1 MNQSLCP
8 NALEFGGKTSMTETV
23 AIRTENLS
31 KTFGRGDKA
40 VEAVK
45 NLDLSVESG
54 QVYGFLGP
62 NGAGKSTTIR
72 MLVDLVRPTTGEAFL
87 FGENVREHR
96 DGLKRVSAMVENPS
110 FYGFL
115 SARDNL
121 EVLARSAND
130 FNPSRIDQVL
140 EQAGLADDADRRLTE
155 FSTGM
160 KQRLGVAS
168 ALLGDPDLIVL
179 DEPTNGLDPIG
190 IQEMRGLI
198 RGLVEDHKKTVF
210 LSSHILHEVEQVCD
224 RVAIIN
230 NGVRVQEG
238 AVTELL
244 GRSHQGLRLLAAPI
258 DNAVSNLR
266 EKWAVIIENDWLV
279 VSASPEEAAEIVQR
293 LVDVDV
299 EVHQVV
305 AKQRTLEELFMEA
318 TDSQKGEVD

>member
-1 MNQSLCP
+1 MP
-8 NALEFGGKTSMTETV
+8 NNI
-23 AIRTENLS
+23 AIQTASLS

-45 NLDLSVESG
+45 NLDLSVKSG

-72 MLVDLVRPTTGEAFL
+72 MIVDLVRPTTGEAYL

-96 DGLKRVSAMVENPS
+96 DVLKRVSAMVENPS

-115 SARDNL
+115 SGRDNL

-140 EQAGLADDADRRLTE
+140 ERSGLVEDAGRRVTE

-168 ALLGDPDLIVL
+168 ALLSDPDLIVL

-238 AVTELL
+238 AVSELL
-244 GRSHQGLRLLAAPI
+244 GKSHQGLRLLATPVE
-258 DNAVSNLR
+258 NAASNLR
-266 EKWAVIIENDWLV
+266 EKWDVTIENDWLV
-279 VSASPEEAAEIVQR
+279 VSAMPEEAAEIVHR
-293 LVDVDV
+293 LVYVDV

-305 AKQRTLEELFMEA
+305 AKQRTLEELFLEA
-318 TDSQKGEVD
+318 TDARNGELD

>member
-1 MNQSLCP
+1 
-8 NALEFGGKTSMTETV
+8 MTETV

-31 KTFGRGDKA
+31 KTFGKGRRA
-40 VEAVK
+40 IEAVK
-45 NLDLSVESG
+45 NLDLRVESG

-72 MLVDLVRPTTGEAFL
+72 MIVDLVRPTSGEAYL

-96 DGLKRVSAMVENPS
+96 DVLKRVSAMVETPS

-115 SARDNL
+115 SGRDNL

-130 FNPSRIDQVL
+130 FDAKRIDQVL
-140 EQAGLADDADRRLTE
+140 ELSGLAEDADRRVTE

-190 IQEMRGLI
+190 IQDMRGLI
-198 RGLVEDHKKTVF
+198 RGLVDDDKKTVF
-210 LSSHILHEVEQVCD
+210 LSSHLLHEVEQVCD

-230 NGVRVQEG
+230 NGMRVQEG
-238 AVTELL
+238 AVSELL
-244 GRSHQGLRLLAAPI
+244 GKSHQGLRLLATPI
-258 DNAVSNLR
+258 ANAVSNLR
-266 EKWAVIIENDWLV
+266 EKWAVIIENEWLV
-279 VSASPEEAAEIVQR
+279 VSALPEEAAEIVRR

-318 TDSQKGEVD
+318 TDSRNGDEA

>member
-1 MNQSLCP
+1 
-8 NALEFGGKTSMTETV
+8 MTETV

-31 KTFGRGDKA
+31 KTFGKGRRA
-40 VEAVK
+40 IEAVK
-45 NLDLSVESG
+45 NLDLRVESG

-72 MLVDLVRPTTGEAFL
+72 MLVDLVHPTMGEAYL

-96 DGLKRVSAMVENPS
+96 DVLKRVSAMVETPS

-115 SARDNL
+115 SGRDNL

-130 FNPSRIDQVL
+130 FDARRIDQVL
-140 EQAGLADDADRRLTE
+140 ELSGLAEDADRRVTE

-168 ALLGDPDLIVL
+168 ALLSDPDLIVL

-198 RGLVEDHKKTVF
+198 RGLVEADKKTVF
-210 LSSHILHEVEQVCD
+210 LSSHLLHEGEQVCD

-230 NGVRVQEG
+230 NGMRVQEG
-238 AVTELL
+238 AVSELL
-244 GRSHQGLRLLAAPI
+244 GKSHQGLRLLATPI
-258 DNAVSNLR
+258 ESAASNLR

-279 VSASPEEAAEIVQR
+279 VSAPPEEAAEIVRR

-299 EVHQVV
+299 KVHQVV

-318 TDSQKGEVD
+318 TVSRNGEVD

>member
-1 MNQSLCP
+1 
-8 NALEFGGKTSMTETV
+8 MTEAV

-31 KTFGRGDKA
+31 KTFGRGEKA

-45 NLDLSVESG
+45 NLDLMVESG

-72 MLVDLVRPTTGEAFL
+72 MIVDLVHPTTGEAYL
-87 FGENVREHR
+87 FGEHVREHR
-96 DGLKRVSAMVENPS
+96 DVLKKVSAMVEDPS

-115 SARDNL
+115 SGRDNL
-121 EVLARSAND
+121 EILSRSAND
-130 FNPSRIDQVL
+130 FNPSRIDEVL
-140 EQAGLADDADRRLTE
+140 DRVTLADSADRRVKE
-155 FSTGM
+155 YSTGM

-168 ALLGDPDLIVL
+168 TLLSDPDLIIL

-190 IQEMRGLI
+190 IREMRGII
-198 RGLVEDHKKTVF
+198 RRLVEVDKKTVF

-230 NGVRVQEG
+230 HGVCVQEG

-244 GRSHQGLRLLAAPI
+244 GQRFQGIRLLATPI
-258 DNAVSNLR
+258 EAASANLS
-266 EKWAVIIENDWLV
+266 EKWAVSAENEWLT
-279 VSASPEEAAEIVQR
+279 VSALPEEAAEIVRR
-293 LVDVDV
+293 LVNAEV

-305 AKQRTLEELFMEA
+305 AKQQTLEELFLEA
-318 TDSQKGEVD
+318 TDSRNGEEA